1 MTNPRLAIRYA
12 KSLLDLAQ
20 EQGKLEEVFNDM
32 KMLDNLC
39 KTNRG
44 FANVLKSPIIKED
57 KKNQII
63 ESVTAGRID
72 ILTAQFIKL
81 LGNKSRESN
90 LPEIISS
97 FITQYDVVKGIHK
110 VKLTTAVEISD
121 DIKNDFIKKIKASE
135 GVEHIQLETF
145 IDESLVG
152 GFVLEMEGYLA
163 DASIRRDLTD
173 VQKQFM
179 NNDYIQKLR

>member
-1 MTNPRLAIRYA
+1 MQNPRLAVRYA

-20 EQGKLEEVFNDM
+20 EQNKLELVYEDM
-32 KMLDNLC
+32 KLLDNIC
-39 KTNRG
+39 KTNRE

-57 KKNQII
+57 KKNRII
-63 ESVTAGRID
+63 ESVTEGRINS
-72 ILTAQFIKL
+72 LTASFIKL
-81 LGNKSRESN
+81 LGSKSREAN

-97 FITQYDVVKGIHK
+97 FIEQYNVAKGIHR
-110 VKLTTAVEISD
+110 VKLTTAIEVSD
-121 DIKNDFIKKIKASE
+121 EIKNDFISKIKASE
-135 GVEHIQLETF
+135 GVEHIELETLV
-145 IDESLVG
+145 DEKLVG

-163 DASIRRDLTD
+163 DASIRRDLND